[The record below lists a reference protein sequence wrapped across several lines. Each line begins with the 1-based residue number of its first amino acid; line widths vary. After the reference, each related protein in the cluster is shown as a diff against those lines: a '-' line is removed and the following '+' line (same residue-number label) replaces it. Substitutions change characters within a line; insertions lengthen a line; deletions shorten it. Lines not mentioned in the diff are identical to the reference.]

1 MTNRRFPITLGVV
14 MIVAL
19 VVLIV
24 GWVLLAVLGAMD
36 TDSSPGLY
44 WTILSVGTVI
54 YIFLLIGVSIYLS
67 LTIKSINL
75 NQRQANFIDSVT
87 HELKSPIASIKLYL
101 QTLNRHKTSVEEQA
115 EFHQA
120 MMEDLERLDLL
131 IDHMLDASRLSKN
144 AEPSELEKVD
154 LAPVLV
160 DCCDTVC
167 LRYRINRELIVL
179 KAESCYVRARR
190 VDLDV
195 LFRNLI
201 DNAVKYSEN
210 PPEVE
215 VTSFSQEKFS
225 IVTISDNGRGIPPK
239 MRRKIFGRF
248 VRLGSELKRDRPGTG
263 LGLYIVRTLVE
274 RLHGR
279 IRINDRTDGTG
290 TVFQVELPRWRAAG
304 RRLTSFLVFVG
315 SSHRNRPA
323 GAVLTGGVS
332 WGCE

>member
-1 MTNRRFPITLGVV
+1 MTNRRLPIILGVI
-14 MIVAL
+14 MIVSL

-36 TDSSPGLY
+36 AEGSPGMY
-44 WTILSVGTVI
+44 WTFLSVGTVI
-54 YIFLLIGVSIYLS
+54 YIFLLVGVSIYLS

-75 NQRQANFIDSVT
+75 NQRQSNFIDSVT

-101 QTLNRHKTSVEEQA
+101 QTLSRHKTSVEEQA
-115 EFHQA
+115 EFHQG
-120 MMEDLERLDLL
+120 MMEDLERLDQL
-131 IDHMLDASRLSKN
+131 IDHMLDASRLSN
-144 AEPSELEKVD
+144 TPEPSELEVVD
-154 LAPVLV
+154 LARVLV

-167 LRYRINRELIVL
+167 LRYRVSRESIAL
-179 KAESCYVRARR
+179 KAEYCHVQARR

-215 VTSFSQEKFS
+215 VTSFPQGKFS
-225 IVTISDNGRGIPPK
+225 VVTISDNGRGIPPK

-263 LGLYIVRTLVE
+263 LGLYIVRTLVQ

-279 IRINDRTDGTG
+279 VRINDRPNGTG
-290 TVFQVELPRWRAAG
+290 TVFQVELP
-304 RRLTSFLVFVG
+304 SCPPPG
-315 SSHRNRPA
+315 SS
-323 GAVLTGGVS
+323 GGI
-332 WGCE
+332 EK